1 MASRN
6 MNQPQLKA
14 IIEESTVNK
23 TTAEWVELL
32 EKLGIPCGRIRT
44 VGEVLEDENLKAR
57 KMIVEVPHPTAEGG
71 KISLLGN
78 PIKLTDT
85 PGAVTKAPPLFGQH
99 IEEMLT
105 ELGLTEKEIAEL
117 KERKVIYSH
126 LQKAV

>member
-1 MASRN
+1 
-6 MNQPQLKA
+6 
-14 IIEESTVNK
+14 
-23 TTAEWVELL
+23 
-32 EKLGIPCGRIRT
+32 

-85 PGAVTKAPPLFGQH
+85 TGAVTKAPPLFGQH
-99 IEEMLT
+99 TEEVLT
-105 ELGLTEKEIAEL
+105 KLGLIEKEIAEL
-117 KERKVIYSH
+117 KERKIIYSH